1 LKKLDSLSIVLPCYN
16 EYKYLPNV
24 VKSAHEVANKITD
37 LFEIIIINDG
47 STDQTYNYLK
57 MIDKDFYKLKIINR
71 KNNLGVGSSLI
82 EGFRTAKYEYI
93 FFNSSDEQAP
103 MDYLFELSN
112 HIYSFDIVFAF
123 YPDRKD
129 NVIRRYLSKIY
140 HEIINYFF
148 GIKITNVNAMKLFKR
163 GAFFSDYQYNSDY
176 SFDFHF
182 LYLAIQNNFSFTE
195 IPFKHVP
202 REGSKSSI
210 NWFIASITTFIS
222 IIKFFI
228 GKK

>member
-1 LKKLDSLSIVLPCYN
+1 LKKLDSLSIVIPCYN

-24 VKSAHEVANKITD
+24 IKSAHEVANKITD

-57 MIDKDFYKLKIINR
+57 MIDKDFYKLNIINR

-82 EGFRTAKYEYI
+82 EGFKIAKYKYI

-112 HIYSFDIVFAF
+112 YIYSFDIVFAF
-123 YPDRKD
+123 YPDRQD
-129 NVIRRYLSKIY
+129 NIIRRYLSKIY
-140 HEIINYFF
+140 HGIINYFF
-148 GIKITNVNAMKLFKR
+148 EVRITNVNAMKLFKR
-163 GAFFSDYQYNSDY
+163 QAFFSDYRYNSDF

-182 LYLAIQNNFSFTE
+182 LYIAIKNNFSFIE
-195 IPFKHVP
+195 IPFEHISRK
-202 REGSKSSI
+202 GSKSSI
-210 NWFIASITTFIS
+210 NWFLSSITTFIS
-222 IIKFFI
+222 LVKIFFE
-228 GKK
+228 KK